1 MPTLHDPEDTSEDET
16 ENSKQLTIYP
26 TLTSQLQPQL
36 NQANLDK
43 TAQPSMFPT
52 LALTSPSYTGI
63 QRSQS
68 IQAPTQ
74 TSHSNLQIQQQ
85 REPSPNLASSSR
97 KRKRH
102 IPVDSNLAQNRELI
116 DSDLRPS
123 HILSEGSK
131 RSRKPTRKS
140 SSFFVSTYWSS
151 FVAASAN
158 APKTQ
163 FHHTALLLEP
173 RFYKDVMK
181 LPYPHKEGFI
191 RAMQQEIETV
201 KRKDTFERITWSDF
215 DAQNNEVLP
224 LL

>member
-1 MPTLHDPEDTSEDET
+1 MDSDSIEIDAGDDPIEHTSHQAYAVFLSAFNHQPPYQHYPLLHSWTLDPATDVHICNNTAEFQWKAPAALDDIVLAGGSEARIEAWG
-16 ENSKQLTIYP
+16 EV
-26 TLTSQLQPQL
+26 
-36 NQANLDK
+36 NLDK

-52 LALTSPSYTGI
+52 LAPTSPSYTGI

-85 REPSPNLASSSR
+85 REPSPNPASSSR

-140 SSFFVSTYWSS
+140 SSFFVSTY
-151 FVAASAN
+151 
-158 APKTQ
+158 
-163 FHHTALLLEP
+163 
-173 RFYKDVMK
+173 
-181 LPYPHKEGFI
+181 
-191 RAMQQEIETV
+191 
-201 KRKDTFERITWSDF
+201 
-215 DAQNNEVLP
+215 
-224 LL
+224 